1 MINNRF
7 ATQMKDKHTE
17 ESSFQLQSK
26 LHKLVQEMFSHYVG
40 SKVIRWKCRL
50 ARDTYVFGYSIVN
63 RLEAI
68 ELRSCLKKTGRMC
81 VIGPK
86 ARPML
91 AALAWNYQPRLHP
104 KKHVATDV
112 VCSRKRKCWVL
123 RTRSNRSRL
132 HAHIPELMQWVIT
145 FS

>member
-1 MINNRF
+1 ME
-7 ATQMKDKHTE
+7 DKHTE
-17 ESSFQLQSK
+17 ESLFQRQIK
-26 LHKLVQEMFSHYVG
+26 LHKLVQEMFPHYVG
-40 SKVIRWKCRL
+40 SKVIRRKRKEL
-50 ARDTYVFGYSIVN
+50 LGYSIVN
-63 RLEAI
+63 HLEAI

-81 VIGPK
+81 VIGTK

-91 AALAWNYQPRLHP
+91 AAPAWNYQPRLHP

-123 RTRSNRSRL
+123 RTRSNRSGL

-145 FS
+145 FL